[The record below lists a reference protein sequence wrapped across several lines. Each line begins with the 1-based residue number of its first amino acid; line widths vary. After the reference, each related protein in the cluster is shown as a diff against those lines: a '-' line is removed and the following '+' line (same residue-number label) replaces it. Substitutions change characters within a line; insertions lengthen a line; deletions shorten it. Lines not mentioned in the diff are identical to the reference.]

1 MRVANNA
8 RFDARL
14 PKEQKEFLE
23 YAASLSG
30 FKSLSE
36 FVLYAAQQ
44 KANQIIEQNQLVL
57 KTRRDQ
63 EIFLRAITED
73 RSPND
78 KLKDTYQKYV
88 DFKTQQNAANPPIRK
103 TTQQG

>member
-1 MRVANNA
+1 MKATSNA

-14 PKEQKEFLE
+14 SKEQKEYLE

-44 KANQIIEQNQLVL
+44 KANQIIEQNQIVL

-63 EIFLRAITED
+63 EIFLKAITD
-73 RSPND
+73 DQSPND
-78 KLKDTYQKYV
+78 KLKDTYEGYKK
-88 DFKTQQNAANPPIRK
+88 FKQDYHAGNKPFRK
-103 TTQQG
+103 TPQ

>member
-44 KANQIIEQNQLVL
+44 KANQIIEQNQVVL

-63 EIFLRAITED
+63 EIFLKAITED

-78 KLKDTYQKYV
+78 KLTDTYNKYLKY
-88 DFKTQQNAANPPIRK
+88 KTEQHAVNPPVRK
-103 TTQQG
+103 TP

>member
-1 MRVANNA
+1 MRATSNA

-14 PKEQKEFLE
+14 SKEQKEFLE

-44 KANQIIEQNQLVL
+44 KANQIVEQNQIVL

-63 EIFLRAITED
+63 ETFLKAISD
-73 RSPND
+73 DSSPNE
-78 KLKDTYQKYV
+78 KLKSTYENYK
-88 DFKTQQNAANPPIRK
+88 KGKAPRNEGNPTLSQ
-103 TTQQG
+103 TT